1 MLITVTLLA
10 NSAFLVMADMP
21 YTSVDHQRLAPSGK
35 LYEQVQVTDHAF
47 LMHLGDMKAGREP
60 CTDER
65 LIQNKA
71 LLRGITKQPFIYTPG
86 DNEWTDCDRKS
97 LTPNFDELARLDYL
111 KALMY
116 DTSYL
121 QQAASLNSFNMQE
134 AMQENARWQHADIEF
149 MTLHIAGTHNGR
161 RYILKSDKAEAYRQ
175 ATQRDKLNLQWL
187 SQVNQNAKA
196 YVIGFQADI
205 YSNNTGEPACTK
217 ARTTHCD
224 GFKVYR
230 EALAS
235 FAEKVSKPVLVM
247 HGDTGAYCIEKL
259 TDNLTRFNGPG
270 DYLASDITQVKFIAQ
285 PKPDTLNWQFIRL
298 GTGQPLI
305 RSCR

>member
-1 MLITVTLLA
+1 MLIAVTLLT

-21 YTSVDHQRLAPSGK
+21 YTSVDHERLAPSGK
-35 LYEQVQVTDHAF
+35 LYEQVQVTEHAF
-47 LMHLGDMKAGREP
+47 LMHLGDMKAGREA

-65 LIQNKA
+65 LMQNKA
-71 LLRGITKQPFIYTPG
+71 LLHSITKKPFIYTPG
-86 DNEWTDCDRKS
+86 DNDWTDCDRKN

-116 DTSYL
+116 DMAYF
-121 QQAASLNSFNMQE
+121 QQAAKLNSFKAQQS
-134 AMQENARWQHADIEF
+134 MQENARWQHAGIQF

-161 RYILKSDKAEAYRQ
+161 RFILKSDKTEAYRR

-187 SQVNQNAKA
+187 GQANPNAKA

-205 YSNNTGEPACTK
+205 YSNNTSEPACSET
-217 ARTTHCD
+217 RTTQCD

-235 FAEKVSKPVLVM
+235 FADKVSKPVLVM

-270 DYLASDITQVKFIAQ
+270 DYLASDITQVEFIMN
-285 PKPDTLNWQFIRL
+285 PKPDTLNWQFTRL
-298 GTGQPLI
+298 GKGQPLT
-305 RSCR
+305 RWCR